1 MPDALVADCSTQ
13 ACFIGRS
20 KAKLGL
26 GNPGAALKDAQA
38 FINHQPN
45 NEAGYSCKGMALE
58 AQHRYT
64 DAEAALVAGSCLSL
78 PRANRLY
85 DLLVRV
91 CMCVSTFVSLR
102 VCLYVCVSTR
112 VWVYCTR
119 VCALVFV
126 WVHTL
131 KQAWKRYH

>member
-1 MPDALVADCSTQ
+1 MANDQLICRHYCARQALAVPDALVADCSTQ

-64 DAEAALVAGSCLSL
+64 DAEAALVAGSCTAHT
-78 PRANRLY
+78 P
-85 DLLVRV
+85 
-91 CMCVSTFVSLR
+91 
-102 VCLYVCVSTR
+102 
-112 VWVYCTR
+112 
-119 VCALVFV
+119 ALIIAAGEPAV
-126 WVHTL
+126 
-131 KQAWKRYH
+131 

>member
-64 DAEAALVAGSCLSL
+64 DAEAALVAGMAAACWSALFT
-78 PRANRLY
+78 PATERT
-85 DLLVRV
+85 DLL
-91 CMCVSTFVSLR
+91 CV
-102 VCLYVCVSTR
+102 TR
-112 VWVYCTR
+112 GGS
-119 VCALVFV
+119 
-126 WVHTL
+126 VHH
-131 KQAWKRYH
+131 QA